1 MLHRVFGLTQQG
13 ARNFKKGVF
22 FCSLANLVLMFPIGI
37 LFLLV
42 NDFMDC
48 LTAGKPLPG
57 LLPYLG
63 ASIIVLALMVLT
75 QWLEYANTYHTVY
88 GESARKRIDLA
99 EHLRQLPLSF
109 FGRRDLSDLTNTIM
123 KDCSDQERMFMHV
136 MPQLFGTGIS
146 TLIVVV
152 GVFFYDWRLALA
164 AFWVVP
170 VALLIMAITG
180 KLQQRKAGEMEE
192 TRLVV
197 ADGIQEF
204 LECAQEIRATNRS
217 RAFLDNL
224 SGKLDAF
231 ERSQIA
237 SELTTGT
244 FITSAQAFLKLGIG
258 TTIFIGATLLVSGQI
273 EFMVYFAFLLIVTRV
288 YDPVNIVLQSIGE
301 LMSLRLSIKR
311 TQDIAVEPVM
321 VGSRDF
327 EPRGHDL
334 EFENVSFSYGES
346 GQVLDNVSFVAKEG
360 QVTALVGPSGSG
372 KSTVTKLAA
381 RFWDP
386 DGGSVSV
393 GGVNVAD
400 VEPETLLFD
409 YAEVF
414 QDVIL
419 FDDTVM
425 ENIRLGRMEANDDE
439 VLAAAHAANCDDF
452 VRLLPE
458 GYATRI
464 GENGVRLSGG
474 ERQRI
479 SIARALLK
487 DAPIVLLDEATA
499 SLDVEN
505 ESQVQRALSHLLV
518 GKTVLVIAHRMR
530 TVAGADKVVV
540 IKAGS
545 VVEQGSPDDLLRR
558 ENGLFRYM
566 SDLQG
571 ATAGWSM

>member
-1 MLHRVFGLTQQG
+1 MLHRVFGLTRQG
-13 ARNFKKGVF
+13 ARSFRRGVF
-22 FCSLANLVLMFPIGI
+22 FCALANLVLMVPIGV

-42 NDFMDC
+42 NDFMNH
-48 LTAGKPLPG
+48 LTAGGPLPE
-57 LLPYLG
+57 LPPYLG
-63 ASIIVLALMVLT
+63 ASVIVLALIALT

-109 FGRRDLSDLTNTIM
+109 FGRRDLSDLTSTIM

-146 TLIVVV
+146 TVIVIV

-170 VALLIMAITG
+170 IALLIMVVTR

-192 TRLVV
+192 ARLVV

-204 LECAQEIRATNRS
+204 LECAREIRATNRS
-217 RAFLDNL
+217 EAFLDD
-224 SGKLDAF
+224 LDGRLDGF
-231 ERSQIA
+231 ERGQIA
-237 SELTTGT
+237 SELTAGT

-258 TTIFIGATLLVSGQI
+258 TTIFVGATLLVSGQI
-273 EFMVYFAFLLIVTRV
+273 DFMVYFAFLLIVTRV

-301 LMSLRLSIKR
+301 LLNLRLSIRR
-311 TQDIAVEPVM
+311 TQDIMAEPAM
-321 VGSRDF
+321 DGSTTF
-327 EPRGHDL
+327 EPRGYDL
-334 EFENVSFSYGES
+334 VFHEVSFSYG
-346 GQVLDNVSFVAKEG
+346 GRGRVLDKVSFTAREG
-360 QVTALVGPSGSG
+360 EVTALVGPSGSG
-372 KSTVTKLAA
+372 KSTIVKLAA
-381 RFWDP
+381 RFWDA
-386 DGGSVSV
+386 DAGSVSV
-393 GGVNVAD
+393 GGVD
-400 VEPETLLFD
+400 VSRIDPETLLSD

-414 QDVIL
+414 QDVVL

-425 ENIRLGRMEANDDE
+425 ENIRLGRMEAGDDE
-439 VLAAAHAANCDDF
+439 VLEAARAANCDDF
-452 VRLLPE
+452 VTALPQ
-458 GYATRI
+458 GYATPI
-464 GENGVRLSGG
+464 GENGARLSGG

-505 ESQVQRALSHLLV
+505 ESQVQRALSRLLV

-530 TVAGADKVVV
+530 TVAGADRVVV
-540 IKAGS
+540 VKEGA

-558 ENGLFRYM
+558 ENGLFRHM

-571 ATAGWSM
+571 AAASWSM